1 MNCILMR
8 KEEINLTIFALNKT
22 QMRKLFTLAAIA
34 LVSLANAQAFKG
46 KGDIKAQ
53 VGLNAQDHGTGI
65 SVSAD
70 FGIGENM
77 SYGFAATYLLSVES
91 AGSFKPDFADRAD
104 LKARFNANL
113 GNVFKLDKA
122 MDIYPGL
129 DLGTRNFGAHLGF
142 RYFFTD
148 GFGVYTEAGIPL
160 AKYDSNVQGFDEYNN
175 QFVFQ
180 IGASFNL

>member
-1 MNCILMR
+1 MKKISTIVAVVMVT
-8 KEEINLTIFALNKT
+8 LT
-22 QMRKLFTLAAIA
+22 
-34 LVSLANAQAFKG
+34 NAQAYKG

-53 VGLNAQDHGTGI
+53 VGMNIQDHGTGI
-65 SVSAD
+65 NVSAD

-77 SYGFAATYLLSVES
+77 SYGFAASYLLSVDEV
-91 AGSFKPDFADRAD
+91 AGDKPNFDDRAD
-104 LKARFNANL
+104 VKVRFNANL

-129 DLGTRNFGAHLGF
+129 NLGTRNFGAHLGF
-142 RYFFTD
+142 RYFFTE
-148 GFGVYTEAGIPL
+148 GFGVYTEAGVPL
-160 AKYDSNVQGFDEYNN
+160 ARYDSNVQGFDEYNN